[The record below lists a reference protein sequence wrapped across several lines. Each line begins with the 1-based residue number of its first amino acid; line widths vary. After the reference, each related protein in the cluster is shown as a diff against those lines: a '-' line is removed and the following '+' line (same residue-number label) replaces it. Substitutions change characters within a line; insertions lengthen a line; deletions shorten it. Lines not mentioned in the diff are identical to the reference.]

1 MNSVLKKIIYCE
13 RSQISK
19 KEASKNFKEQGGAA
33 AAYSVVRKA
42 KPMPQFGVLASELY
56 KFGKF
61 APVRSIAVAVAMLGA
76 IDPAMAEDNENVLET
91 FGRSINDALTKHFTV
106 EIIFLLILAVL
117 LLIVAAVLFE
127 VFRSSKIKQELQDL
141 AMAKF
146 DFNAEKLNLRLS
158 SAAILK
164 KIAQK
169 SGLEDPSSI
178 LKFSYVFESSL
189 EKYYESEK
197 IESISNDILVQI
209 SALRKILGFSPLP
222 RGISITSTRQ
232 FSSGD
237 ECIMQIKEHNHVTSQ
252 VMICQIFNSEER
264 YWTVTRPPEI
274 SVKPGMWVHM
284 SLTRD
289 GDAEYT
295 FTTQI
300 LRCSNEELVLAHTN
314 KINRVQQRNWLRVNV
329 DIPVKAT
336 LLDASRMG
344 DILSGKIIDLSGG
357 GLGVMLP
364 ARLSSN
370 SMILLN
376 FELPG
381 RGQIADFPVK
391 VVRVAA
397 QSDGNSSK
405 TAHSVTFTGER
416 DSVNEKIIQYVF
428 EKHRED
434 LSAMR
439 ANEDSD

>member
-1 MNSVLKKIIYCE
+1 
-13 RSQISK
+13 
-19 KEASKNFKEQGGAA
+19 
-33 AAYSVVRKA
+33 
-42 KPMPQFGVLASELY
+42 
-56 KFGKF
+56 
-61 APVRSIAVAVAMLGA
+61 
-76 IDPAMAEDNENVLET
+76 
-91 FGRSINDALTKHFTV
+91 
-106 EIIFLLILAVL
+106 
-117 LLIVAAVLFE
+117 
-127 VFRSSKIKQELQDL
+127 
-141 AMAKF
+141 
-146 DFNAEKLNLRLS
+146 
-158 SAAILK
+158 
-164 KIAQK
+164 
-169 SGLEDPSSI
+169 
-178 LKFSYVFESSL
+178 
-189 EKYYESEK
+189 
-197 IESISNDILVQI
+197 
-209 SALRKILGFSPLP
+209 
-222 RGISITSTRQ
+222 
-232 FSSGD
+232 
-237 ECIMQIKEHNHVTSQ
+237 
-252 VMICQIFNSEER
+252 
-264 YWTVTRPPEI
+264 
-274 SVKPGMWVHM
+274 MWVHM

-405 TAHSVTFTGER
+405 TAHSVTFTG
-416 DSVNEKIIQYVF
+416 
-428 EKHRED
+428 
-434 LSAMR
+434 
-439 ANEDSD
+439 